1 MPAMGLEPIRCCHQ
15 QILSLPRLPFRHAG
29 KFVSN
34 VSILSQDISDCKKN
48 FDKIS
53 CNLFLLTKVIIY
65 DNLNTCSRSLY
76 RRVVQEE
83 TGSKDDLD
91 MRFEAGEAHMRRKIL
106 KKMTSPREDV
116 VRQLKEVRKAEGMTQ
131 EHLAELVGT
140 KKSNISRLESGR
152 YNPSLDF
159 LVKVADGL
167 GKQISVKV
175 M

>member
-1 MPAMGLEPIRCCHQ
+1 M
-15 QILSLPRLPFRHAG
+15 
-29 KFVSN
+29 
-34 VSILSQDISDCKKN
+34 
-48 FDKIS
+48 
-53 CNLFLLTKVIIY
+53 
-65 DNLNTCSRSLY
+65 SR
-76 RRVVQEE
+76 V
-83 TGSKDDLD
+83 
-91 MRFEAGEAHMRRKIL
+91 
-106 KKMTSPREDV
+106 TSPREDV

-131 EHLAELVGT
+131 ERLAELVGT